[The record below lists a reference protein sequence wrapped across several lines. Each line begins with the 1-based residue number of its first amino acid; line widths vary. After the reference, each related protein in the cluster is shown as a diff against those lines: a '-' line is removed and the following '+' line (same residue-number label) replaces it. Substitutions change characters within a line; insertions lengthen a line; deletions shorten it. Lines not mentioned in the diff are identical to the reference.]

1 MSIAGLQGNE
11 MAQPRVFA
19 HDALNVVFDATIV
32 GTETRG
38 ACIYMGDGAG
48 GTSKDIEVV
57 MESGRT
63 VIFHAVPPGTFLP
76 VLVTKVLSANTTAAQ
91 SKLLAL
97 F

>member
-19 HDALNVVFDATIV
+19 HDAIVPIFDATIT

-38 ACIYMGDGAG
+38 ACIYMGDDTG

-63 VIFHAVPPGTFLP
+63 VVFHAVPPGTFLP